1 MSQRVFE
8 ILHTSS
14 AIFDD
19 QGGFES
25 FDSEP
30 HGQSAGDQPSRVSL
44 AVLLL
49 AGLYFDSSVALW
61 QNVYKDAQVRF
72 DGPNCE
78 AVHDWVLTNRRG
90 FPWEGANAPHALHGA
105 DGCPPPLAKQLKEP
119 KEAIMFRRLEPS
131 KEADAVEKEDSQCS
145 WKAVVHVPTGRLKCK
160 PQSFTKGCALSLQ
173 ATCGLILYYSYNY
186 WEMHLQINRL
196 VANGSILCCHQAKVF
211 CPPGRGFELIKE
223 CFQIRRLLKFS
234 VVGAMFG
241 CGAVFS
247 FLAQDALSPGSY
259 ALYAQSGVVIVPIM
273 WRILFRQPLPVL
285 TWVHICIIT
294 LGILAYRISE
304 IDLDHMFDGIGLMWV
319 ALKVLMAGLGSVVA
333 ELLLKQ
339 DTSLPFTVQVACILP
354 SKALA
359 CLLTIWLIPGP
370 DMEWPNHLPDR
381 PGGFFHDWSM
391 WTWVIVFHNLG
402 DTILSAAVAKQ
413 FDSVAKAICGVVGII
428 FPTWVVSYLCG
439 WEDLVLKSSAGQLKM
454 TGGVVV
460 IVGSFAYVLGR
471 AQNNELRKSQDEVA
485 RLSQRSGVVELT

>member
-186 WEMHLQINRL
+186 W
-196 VANGSILCCHQAKVF
+196 VG
-211 CPPGRGFELIKE
+211 GFELIKE

-304 IDLDHMFDGIGLMWV
+304 IDLDHMFDGIGL
-319 ALKVLMAGLGSVVA
+319 LDSN
-333 ELLLKQ
+333 
-339 DTSLPFTVQVACILP
+339 SLREKEYRTVQ
-354 SKALA
+354 
-359 CLLTIWLIPGP
+359 
-370 DMEWPNHLPDR
+370 N
-381 PGGFFHDWSM
+381 
-391 WTWVIVFHNLG
+391 
-402 DTILSAAVAKQ
+402 
-413 FDSVAKAICGVVGII
+413 
-428 FPTWVVSYLCG
+428 
-439 WEDLVLKSSAGQLKM
+439 
-454 TGGVVV
+454 
-460 IVGSFAYVLGR
+460 
-471 AQNNELRKSQDEVA
+471 
-485 RLSQRSGVVELT
+485 